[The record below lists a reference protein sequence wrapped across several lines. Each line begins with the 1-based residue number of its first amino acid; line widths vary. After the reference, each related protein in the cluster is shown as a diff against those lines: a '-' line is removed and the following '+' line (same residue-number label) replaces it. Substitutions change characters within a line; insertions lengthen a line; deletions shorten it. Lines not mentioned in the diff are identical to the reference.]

1 MHYLK
6 GKRGTGV
13 QVKKGRLEGGEAKE
27 VDGKRGQERMGLA
40 PWGEEWEMVG
50 KHRLSEVA

>member
-1 MHYLK
+1 M
-6 GKRGTGV
+6 
-13 QVKKGRLEGGEAKE
+13 KKGRLEGGEAKE

-40 PWGEEWEMVG
+40 PWGGEEWKMVG